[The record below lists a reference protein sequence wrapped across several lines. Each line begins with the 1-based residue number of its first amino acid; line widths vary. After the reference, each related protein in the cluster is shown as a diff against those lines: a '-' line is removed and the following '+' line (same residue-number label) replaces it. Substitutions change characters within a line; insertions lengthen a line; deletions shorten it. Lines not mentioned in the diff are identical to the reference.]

1 MLAYQTQITSSLHHQ
16 THNVHLI
23 LYERQKRTAKLGV
36 IYMNGFWLELNNW
49 TWLEHCT
56 GIAEQQV
63 RFLPRG
69 LQLYFSHVLW
79 SCLKMYKIYTRKL
92 EIYAQEAIL
101 MFKEMIRIDFL
112 YGKW

>member
-1 MLAYQTQITSSLHHQ
+1 
-16 THNVHLI
+16 
-23 LYERQKRTAKLGV
+23 
-36 IYMNGFWLELNNW
+36 
-49 TWLEHCT
+49 
-56 GIAEQQV
+56 
-63 RFLPRG
+63 
-69 LQLYFSHVLW
+69 LYFSHVLW